1 MVIYFQSWEQSQVQ
15 LTLKHFHG
23 LCGAVYNLGNM
34 LCALKYFFFDPISVE
49 LREKK
54 MQTVHKE
61 DQGDCV
67 TVCLKYLL
75 FVFNFLFWVSRK
87 KKVVEAV

>member
-1 MVIYFQSWEQSQVQ
+1 
-15 LTLKHFHG
+15 
-23 LCGAVYNLGNM
+23 
-34 LCALKYFFFDPISVE
+34 
-49 LREKK
+49 

-87 KKVVEAV
+87 KKLFEAPPTQTAREKKVVHWPVFVASLSKIDPFFRPIQCFVGVFLVTR